1 MTCNGK
7 KVTIDGKEYVL
18 ADSLPETTNVVLIR
32 TQSAGVHVGELKS
45 RAGKEVVLI
54 NAHRVWRWKGANS
67 LSELAMKGAD
77 TGYTRVSERVP
88 EITLTEAIEVI
99 PCTKEAAANLRTA
112 RWPG

>member
-18 ADSLPETTNVVLIR
+18 ADSLPETTNVVLVR
-32 TQSAGVHVGELKS
+32 TYTAGIHVGELKE
-45 RAGKEVVLI
+45 RNGKEVVLV

-77 TGYTRVSERVP
+77 MVYTRVSERVP
-88 EITLTEAIEVI
+88 EITLTEAIEII
-99 PCTKEAAANLRTA
+99 PCPELAAVNLRTA